1 MEVAMRKSI
10 GVVVWML
17 GGWAVSAHAQGGF
30 TVDADQ
36 VPWPKLQARIGL
48 ATSPGP
54 LTPLLTDLTLAP
66 GASAVQ
72 GGRVLGDYY
81 FLGGGLSL
89 GSARINGG
97 FRATSGVLLGSHG
110 ASFSMPTVPRQ
121 GLALSASH
129 QIVPLGSSLVDLNPD
144 ASHTVPYLGV
154 GYTGLSA
161 KGSWGFTADL
171 GLMALNP
178 GSTSNL
184 ARQSLDD
191 TLRDMR
197 ITPVV
202 QLGVSYSF

>member
-1 MEVAMRKSI
+1 MRTSMA
-10 GVVVWML
+10 VVVWMVL
-17 GGWAVSAHAQGGF
+17 GGSAVAAQAQGGF
-30 TVDADQ
+30 MVNADQ

-48 ATSPGP
+48 ATSSAP
-54 LTPLLTDLTLAP
+54 LTPLLTDLTLPAM
-66 GASAVQ
+66 GSVQ

-89 GSARINGG
+89 GAARINGG
-97 FRATSGVLLGSHG
+97 FRATSGLLLGSHG
-110 ASFSMPTVPRQ
+110 ASFSMPTVPKL
-121 GLALSASH
+121 GLALSAS
-129 QIVPLGSSLVDLNPD
+129 QQFVPLGNSLIDTTAGD
-144 ASHTVPYLGV
+144 ANHTVPYLGV

-161 KGSWGFTADL
+161 KGGWGFTADL

-184 ARQSLDD
+184 TRQSLDD